1 MSTAATTAEDAS
13 ASQGL
18 SAGLTVACAVTCGAM
33 VANLYYAQPLID
45 LIAPELR
52 LSENISGLIVTLTQ
66 LGYGAGLLLIVS
78 AADRVENRRL
88 ILTTLICAA
97 VALAGIATSSS
108 APFFLATAVA
118 VGFCSAGAQVVVPFA
133 ASLAPEERRG
143 RTIGNVMAGLLAGIM
158 LARPAA
164 SMLADTLGWRAVFW
178 VSAGLMLVLAGWLA
192 KALPR
197 SHQPEGSRTRRMSY
211 GPTLRSMGHILVRT
225 PQLQRRAIYQGIVFA
240 IFNIFW
246 TAAPLM
252 LVRGFG
258 YGQQGIALFALAGAG
273 GALAAPL
280 AGRLGDRGYIRIGTA
295 VALVTVALSC
305 VLSSWA
311 AAIHSLAALVIF
323 AVTLDA
329 ATQVN
334 QVLGQRVIY
343 SLASE
348 ARGRMNAIYMTIIF
362 LLGAGGSAVATLTY
376 HHGGW
381 WTSMLA
387 AAVLGL
393 IVLAIFATEFRRGRL
408 R

>member
-1 MSTAATTAEDAS
+1 
-13 ASQGL
+13 
-18 SAGLTVACAVTCGAM
+18 
-33 VANLYYAQPLID
+33 
-45 LIAPELR
+45 
-52 LSENISGLIVTLTQ
+52 
-66 LGYGAGLLLIVS
+66 
-78 AADRVENRRL
+78 
-88 ILTTLICAA
+88 
-97 VALAGIATSSS
+97 
-108 APFFLATAVA
+108 
-118 VGFCSAGAQVVVPFA
+118 
-133 ASLAPEERRG
+133 
-143 RTIGNVMAGLLAGIM
+143 
-158 LARPAA
+158 
-164 SMLADTLGWRAVFW
+164 
-178 VSAGLMLVLAGWLA
+178 
-192 KALPR
+192 
-197 SHQPEGSRTRRMSY
+197 
-211 GPTLRSMGHILVRT
+211 MGHILVET
-225 PQLQRRAIYQGIVFA
+225 PALQRRAIYQGIVFA

-252 LVRGFG
+252 LARGFG

-280 AGRLGDRGYIRIGTA
+280 AGRLGDRGYVRVGTA

-348 ARGRMNAIYMTIIF
+348 ARGRMNAIYMTIVF

-387 AAVLGL
+387 AVVLGL
-393 IVLAIFATEFRRGRL
+393 LALIIFATELGSLQHPGGSSL
-408 R
+408 RPISLLD